1 MAKKQNPLLAAFEA
15 KKEAEFDIRLR
26 QNSELSIIAMLIAA
40 HNELK
45 VGPGRA
51 GFLLAE
57 YIDVKMQIADDL
69 LTDIGDSHKKGGN
82 GDPEFLHTKKDLALA
97 LKRILGEENW
107 KNYRELFPIC
117 REYWDI

>member
-1 MAKKQNPLLAAFEA
+1 MAKPQNAFLAKRDAQLLAYHE
-15 KKEAEFDIRLR
+15 KQR
-26 QNSELSIIAMLIAA
+26 QALSEIDLIAHLISA

-57 YIDVKMQIADDL
+57 YLDVKMQIAEML
-69 LTDIGDSHKKGGN
+69 LADVGDSHKKGGN
-82 GDPEFLHTKKDLALA
+82 GDPEFLHTKRDLAIT

-107 KNYRELFPIC
+107 LKYRELFPIC
-117 REYWDI
+117 RDYWDI

>member
-1 MAKKQNPLLAAFEA
+1 MSKPQNAFLAKRDAQLLAYHE
-15 KKEAEFDIRLR
+15 KQR
-26 QNSELSIIAMLIAA
+26 QALSEIDLIAHLISA

-57 YIDVKMQIADDL
+57 YLDVKMQIAEML
-69 LTDIGDSHKKGGN
+69 LADVGDSHKKGGN
-82 GDPEFLHTKKDLALA
+82 GDPEFLHTKRDLAIT

-107 KNYRELFPIC
+107 MKYRELFPIC
-117 REYWDI
+117 CDYWDI

>member
-1 MAKKQNPLLAAFEA
+1 MAKKQNPILAAFEA

-26 QNSELSIIAMLIAA
+26 QNSELSTIAMLIAT

-57 YIDVKMQIADDL
+57 YLDVKMQIADEL
-69 LTDIGDSHKKGGN
+69 LSDIGDSHKKGGD
-82 GDPEFLHTKKDLALA
+82 GDPDFLHTKKDLAVT
-97 LKRILGEENW
+97 LKGILGKENW
-107 KNYRELFPIC
+107 EKYRELFPIC
-117 REYWDI
+117 REYWDV